1 MSRQSLGHQRL
12 LCSIAFTDLPQTTS
26 FDTIDRDHHW
36 NYTIRADPV
45 RRRVPYNMVKHNGDL
60 KRLLLPLQ
68 VAVEN
73 AMTNSTINPVTFLFT
88 SKTQDEWDKGF
99 RSGWKELIANMYGF
113 AFCLDFVQQI
123 FHLTRLITQEREAGM
138 SQVVDSMDNS
148 ATARASS
155 AAIPIIWQILLGL
168 SVNSSAVFAA
178 SFFQNVRTAPAYV
191 SGAFMTLSAGALL
204 AGLKKALMATVVS
217 MSIFFPSSNHFFGQ
231 FILQPAKLGDIPP
244 WAFWAQKKL
253 VVNGNTL
260 LSLFVVALDVYP
272 LSAILV
278 GDFKHGIAYKG
289 RTFSGEGGSAS
300 PIAVEAKDLQKTFRP
315 PLIERI
321 RCFSRRKPSSAVN
334 GVSLWGHRGQ
344 VLCLDGP
351 NGSGKTTALQ
361 MMAGLLPNTSN
372 PVNCIL
378 R

>member
-1 MSRQSLGHQRL
+1 
-12 LCSIAFTDLPQTTS
+12 
-26 FDTIDRDHHW
+26 
-36 NYTIRADPV
+36 
-45 RRRVPYNMVKHNGDL
+45 MVKHNGDL

-231 FILQPAKLGDIPP
+231 FM
-244 WAFWAQKKL
+244 
-253 VVNGNTL
+253 
-260 LSLFVVALDVYP
+260 SY
-272 LSAILV
+272 
-278 GDFKHGIAYKG
+278 
-289 RTFSGEGGSAS
+289 
-300 PIAVEAKDLQKTFRP
+300 
-315 PLIERI
+315 
-321 RCFSRRKPSSAVN
+321 
-334 GVSLWGHRGQ
+334 
-344 VLCLDGP
+344 
-351 NGSGKTTALQ
+351 
-361 MMAGLLPNTSN
+361 
-372 PVNCIL
+372 
-378 R
+378 